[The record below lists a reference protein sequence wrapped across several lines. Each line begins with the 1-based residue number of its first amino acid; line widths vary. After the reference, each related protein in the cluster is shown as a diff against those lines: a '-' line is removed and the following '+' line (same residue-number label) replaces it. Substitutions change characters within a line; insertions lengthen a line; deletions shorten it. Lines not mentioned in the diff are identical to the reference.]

1 MQIAFIIRQFITRTN
16 ANKDAVKEFEELLQE
31 KCSLEALC
39 IHGQP
44 SVKELAKIIGYSPNY
59 LSDMLKKE
67 TGKTGQEHIKLFIF
81 ELAKHFLSSTEKP
94 VYEIAYQLG
103 FDQPSSFTKF
113 MKLQSGVTPIT
124 FRKNSRV

>member
-1 MQIAFIIRQFITRTN
+1 MQFRSFI
-16 ANKDAVKEFEELLQE
+16 V
-31 KCSLEALC
+31 
-39 IHGQP
+39 HGQP

-81 ELAKHFLSSTEKP
+81 ELGKHLLSYTEKP